1 MRENTDQLIKDFEKV
16 FNAHYNA
23 PPEKKAEA
31 MEKALREVWEERR
44 REKAA
49 GQQEEDKGKK

>member
-1 MRENTDQLIKDFEKV
+1 MRDDTDQLIKDFEKV

-31 MEKALREVWEERR
+31 MEKALREMWAERR
-44 REKAA
+44 REKADKE
-49 GQQEEDKGKK
+49 QENKSEK